1 MQNVKTP
8 VLQNEQSE
16 LPGMLATL
24 CLYDNW
30 LGPYHPQTLSLM
42 VQVAGAYQQAGIHEP
57 ARVLLERAVRDI
69 GRYPGQNHD
78 LRLTAMAALRDL
90 LAAQGDYEEA
100 AVLRKDLARWHK
112 RASVL
117 Q

>member
-1 MQNVKTP
+1 MRLDQAK
-8 VLQNEQSE
+8 

-24 CLYDNW
+24 CFYDNW
-30 LGPYHPQTLSLM
+30 LGPYHPQTLHLM
-42 VQVAGAYQQAGIHEP
+42 VQVAGAYCEAGLFGD
-57 ARVLLERAVRDI
+57 ARPLLERAVRDI
-69 GRYPGQNHD
+69 GRHLGQDHD

-90 LAAQGDYEEA
+90 LTAQGDYEEA
-100 AVLRKDLARWHK
+100 GVLRRDLARHER